1 MSVSVDTVYQ
11 RVLSILNKEQR
22 GYVTPQEFNLF
33 ANQAQMDLFE
43 QYFYDINQ
51 FGRMHGNDTE
61 FSDMLNILNE
71 KINLFEVTSA
81 MTYAGNYWSTPSDLY
96 RIGTL
101 IYNSAEVERI
111 NKNEFLYINASPLT
125 KPTETRPVF
134 VANASG
140 YRVYGSLIV
149 RSSNSTLN
157 GAVSSSAT
165 INISAANPSISIGN
179 IVTGTGISGV
189 VTVAA
194 INSNG
199 TTITLSSAQSISNS
213 TVLTFTTPAPTQ
225 LITAGVACN
234 YIKRPA
240 TVQWAGTLIDGS
252 SLQSSANSVDFEL
265 HDSEETELVIKI
277 LELAG
282 ISTRELQVYQIAAQ
296 EEAKNTQQ
304 EKS

>member
-157 GAVSSSAT
+157 GAVSSSTT

-240 TVQWAGTLIDGS
+240 TVQWAGTLVDGS

>member
-134 VANASG
+134 VAHASG
-140 YRVYGSLIV
+140 YEVYGGLIV

-157 GAVSSSAT
+157 GAVSSSTT

-240 TVQWAGTLIDGS
+240 TVQWAGTLVDGS